1 LSGNFGA
8 PIIGASQRGAIIVK
22 RAKVDAYPPDTPTYD
37 RDDLEMFKMVLDS
50 AYGEICRKGK
60 FAEVGSGPETVV
72 SLARAIFFHADQ
84 GERNPARL
92 KRLVIETVAQ
102 PKDIGPGR
110 ANVTPLF

>member
-1 LSGNFGA
+1 
-8 PIIGASQRGAIIVK
+8 
-22 RAKVDAYPPDTPTYD
+22 
-37 RDDLEMFKMVLDS
+37 
-50 AYGEICRKGK
+50 
-60 FAEVGSGPETVV
+60 VV